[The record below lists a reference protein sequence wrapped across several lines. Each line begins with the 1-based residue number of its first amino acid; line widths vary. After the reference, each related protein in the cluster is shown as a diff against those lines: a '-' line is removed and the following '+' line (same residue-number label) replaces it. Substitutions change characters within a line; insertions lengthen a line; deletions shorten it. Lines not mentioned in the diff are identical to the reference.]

1 MAKVV
6 AFSGQDVQ
14 VKVANGDSKTLP
26 ITSLQRV
33 IPAKNDKVRVHDPN
47 YAGKEGTLTAVD
59 GQDAVVKVTQGAD
72 VDFLC
77 VEMDNITKLAS
88 F

>member
-1 MAKVV
+1 MNVLI
-6 AFSGQDVQ
+6 SGGGQETHALAD
-14 VKVANGDSKTLP
+14 LE
-26 ITSLQRV
+26 RV
-33 IPAKNDKVRVHDPN
+33 EPSKNDKVRVLDPT

-59 GQDAVVKVTQGAD
+59 GQDAVVKVVSGTD

-77 VEMDNITKLAS
+77 VEMDNIAKLAS